1 MLEENFLY
9 DVEETVLS
17 GWCVIRGG
25 GGCGIGFRNM
35 EQNRHRMATRV
46 LQRTVRRRMENLA
59 ERKKLLNPLNYI
71 GSDSVDTAEHI
82 RIRVGTRDGDTS
94 LSTSAVLVLSLE
106 NKTDADVD
114 YALVWDQPHGN
125 ADYDGELVQWIEK
138 ICKE

>member
-1 MLEENFLY
+1 MCLH
-9 DVEETVLS
+9 
-17 GWCVIRGG
+17 
-25 GGCGIGFRNM
+25 RNM

-125 ADYDGELVQWIEK
+125 ADSDGELVQWIEK

>member
-1 MLEENFLY
+1 
-9 DVEETVLS
+9 
-17 GWCVIRGG
+17 
-25 GGCGIGFRNM
+25 
-35 EQNRHRMATRV
+35 
-46 LQRTVRRRMENLA
+46 MENLA

-125 ADYDGELVQWIEK
+125 ADYDGELVQWIET